1 MMDFD
6 NEEVFESFE
15 DEFQKKRRRRRSGS
29 VIPPWMF
36 IILILAVAASVFLIR
51 RLSAPEKPVPEF
63 TPSVTEEIVIETES
77 TADQSLLIPTVST
90 EVPVEIPDIVPSETV
105 QPTAERLLVI
115 PTIAGQGIVTP
126 TIGLTAPVIGQSVS
140 TAAIPSIKETA
151 VPQIIP
157 SAAANLSVVSPSV
170 PQVVRIIPST
180 STVIPS
186 ENSAAL
192 SSAPQIIQ
200 VIPSTSTLISSEN
213 SAVLASTRQ
222 VIRIVPTKLEETSV
236 LLQSQPDDSAT
247 VQNTA
252 QIITSIA
259 TLNQNLV
266 STPSVE
272 IAASAFIATSAMIE
286 QTPTESVNPFEPT
299 PENVTDQ
306 EKENLNLFQRFVDFF
321 KKLTNRESS
330 TSTPATEALNE
341 TVPSATLTTGTGFI
355 TDTPET
361 SELRPG
367 TDATEIMS
375 ILPQITAEN
384 PAGPTSIPVSGK
396 SIDPTSILSDGISNP
411 VNTTISA
418 AGTPAGPTSI
428 PVSGKSIDPTSILSD
443 GISNPVNT
451 TISAA
456 GTPAGPT
463 SIPVS
468 GKSIDPTSILS
479 DGISNPV
486 NTTISVAGTPAD
498 PTSIPVSGKSIDPTS
513 VLPNVISKPINT
525 AVPELIAQIQA
536 ATPVQKNSEPTIS
549 DLDDEP
555 LKFEDIDYSQEP
567 TPTSQQVPEIKPT
580 SDEIELSRIITL
592 PVKILTPVKIT
603 NNFSGTR

>member
-1 MMDFD
+1 
-6 NEEVFESFE
+6 
-15 DEFQKKRRRRRSGS
+15 
-29 VIPPWMF
+29 
-36 IILILAVAASVFLIR
+36 
-51 RLSAPEKPVPEF
+51 
-63 TPSVTEEIVIETES
+63 
-77 TADQSLLIPTVST
+77 
-90 EVPVEIPDIVPSETV
+90 
-105 QPTAERLLVI
+105 
-115 PTIAGQGIVTP
+115 
-126 TIGLTAPVIGQSVS
+126 
-140 TAAIPSIKETA
+140 
-151 VPQIIP
+151 
-157 SAAANLSVVSPSV
+157 
-170 PQVVRIIPST
+170 
-180 STVIPS
+180 
-186 ENSAAL
+186 
-192 SSAPQIIQ
+192 
-200 VIPSTSTLISSEN
+200 
-213 SAVLASTRQ
+213 
-222 VIRIVPTKLEETSV
+222 LEETSV

-272 IAASAFIATSAMIE
+272 IAASASIAASAMIE

-299 PENVTDQ
+299 PESETEQ
-306 EKENLNLFQRFVDFF
+306 KEENLNLFQRFVDFF

-330 TSTPATEALNE
+330 TSTPTTEAINE

-367 TDATEIMS
+367 TDATEIMP

-411 VNTTISA
+411 GNTTISA
-418 AGTPAGPTSI
+418 
-428 PVSGKSIDPTSILSD
+428 
-443 GISNPVNT
+443 
-451 TISAA
+451 
-456 GTPAGPT
+456 
-463 SIPVS
+463 
-468 GKSIDPTSILS
+468 
-479 DGISNPV
+479 
-486 NTTISVAGTPAD
+486 AGTPAD

-536 ATPVQKNSEPTIS
+536 ATPVQKNPEPTIS

-592 PVKILTPVKIT
+592 PVKILTPVKSQTISAEPGDSEST
-603 NNFSGTR
+603 IVPVYRETELPETGFGDQLNLPMLILAVMVLLVIILSVRLLRSKH

>member
-77 TADQSLLIPTVST
+77 AADQSLLIPTVST
-90 EVPVEIPDIVPSETV
+90 EVPVEIADIVPSETV

-115 PTIAGQGIVTP
+115 PTIAGQGIITP

-151 VPQIIP
+151 IPETIP
-157 SAAANLSVVSPSV
+157 SAAANLSVVSPSAKETAV
-170 PQVVRIIPST
+170 PETIPSVAANLSVVSPSAPQVVRIIPSI

-272 IAASAFIATSAMIE
+272 IAASASIAASAMIE

-330 TSTPATEALNE
+330 TSTPTTEALNE

-418 AGTPAGPTSI
+418 AGTPA
-428 PVSGKSIDPTSILSD
+428 
-443 GISNPVNT
+443 
-451 TISAA
+451 
-456 GTPAGPT
+456 
-463 SIPVS
+463 
-468 GKSIDPTSILS
+468 
-479 DGISNPV
+479 
-486 NTTISVAGTPAD
+486 D

-536 ATPVQKNSEPTIS
+536 ATPVQKNPEPTIS

-592 PVKILTPVKIT
+592 PVKILTPVKSQTISAEPGDSEST
-603 NNFSGTR
+603 IVPVYRETELPETGFGDQLNLPMLILAVMVLLVIILSVRLLRSKH